1 MTLDKMEEG
10 FQKSYEV
17 AYFSFACIT
26 DESGVV
32 TEGNGKSSID
42 FNGVSFQC
50 HVFIALKFQIGRCAT
65 VAEMEKCII

>member
-32 TEGNGKSSID
+32 TEGNGKSSIG

-50 HVFIALKFQIGRCAT
+50 HVFIALK
-65 VAEMEKCII
+65 